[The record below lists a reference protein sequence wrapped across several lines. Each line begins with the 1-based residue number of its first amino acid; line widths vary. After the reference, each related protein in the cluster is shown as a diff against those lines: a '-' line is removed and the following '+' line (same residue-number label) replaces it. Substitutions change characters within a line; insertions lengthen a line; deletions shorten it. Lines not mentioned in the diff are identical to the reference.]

1 MAPRTGD
8 GSSQEPV
15 DKKIPVAELAF
26 REPTRIP
33 GVNTMMLT
41 TLVAG
46 ERRVVDGKDWLPPP
60 MWFDP
65 VRREICIERHRY
77 PIERVHYYVQAHA
90 AITKTPP
97 PLDLEKYTHRVRVR
111 DR

>member
-46 ERRVVDGKDWLPPP
+46 ERRELADA
-60 MWFDP
+60 
-65 VRREICIERHRY
+65 
-77 PIERVHYYVQAHA
+77 RVA
-90 AITKTPP
+90 
-97 PLDLEKYTHRVRVR
+97 
-111 DR
+111 